1 MGKYAPDTVEEN
13 NGNTDT
19 PLHLDFYN
27 ETIDL
32 DVINALLQV
41 KTSVMHV
48 KNKYGN
54 NPMHTAISNEEI
66 RLDVIEAPIQN
77 DPSTVASERQC
88 TYFYVVEK

>member
-1 MGKYAPDTVEEN
+1 MGIQT
-13 NGNTDT
+13 
-19 PLHLDFYN
+19 HLCILISFYK
-27 ETIDL
+27 ETIDV
-32 DVINALLQV
+32 DDINALLRV
-41 KTSVMHV
+41 KTSVLHV

-66 RLDVIEAPIQN
+66 GLDVIEAPIQN